1 MDHQQWQNRIN
12 KISSDL
18 ESRYDPASQNFA
30 QRLKLTLER
39 DFPTHRKDSTALT
52 LHHHAFTHAL
62 QLYDLQSALRLI
74 ATYDLPQQAT
84 QGIIPRIQKSCNSLA
99 VIRQLD
105 EFASSSVELRALER
119 YRIGVEES
127 LQTVLNCEVK
137 LLYDP
142 ARLQK
147 VVVSAKKLSEEV
159 QQHFFIERLHSLFS
173 RDYQTYLILKNR
185 FFLSRIFQGLGD
197 DLIVGWMRRRLKV
210 SLRLGPSEIFEEV
223 RKVDFRTVEQLVRE
237 LVHHHPSNPKL
248 KGSPKPWHPEISKEE
263 DRFVM
268 DHQSVQSSLKTPRN
282 KRDKSALMVGEDPKF
297 GSKVVEPLI
306 VSSTE
311 KIAFDHGS
319 EAEPVA
325 EPISREL
332 EKQTGGKLVS
342 LTEDSEDA
350 FELLLKRLHPLLKK
364 INKNLKSVYS
374 TSSPFLTPRNE
385 DYTTSQQLEQE
396 AFFNLGNH
404 ELVDLREWILGI
416 LEAKHLE
423 GTRWKR
429 EEVVEVWESDP
440 ELDEEVLKEE
450 RSRDKDHSVKIS
462 SLMPFPL
469 KIPTPDGTTLNLEK
483 SRRFVLQLGV
493 AFMDRDLP
501 ERKRSRSC
509 ATPYLRIFFKGQQ
522 LQKRGALVQLNQESY
537 FLALPEQVK
546 SSMIL
551 FHLSI
556 MMLHQSFGLNLPV
569 LLRQH
574 LLDVFSPNNEDQ

>member
-12 KISSDL
+12 KISGDL

-30 QRLKLTLER
+30 QRLKHTLER
-39 DFPTHRKDSTALT
+39 DFPTHREDSTALT
-52 LHHHAFTHAL
+52 LRHHAFTHAL

-105 EFASSSVELRALER
+105 EFASSSVELRALEK

-127 LQTVLNCEVK
+127 LQTVLKCEVK

-147 VVVSAKKLSEEV
+147 VVISAQKLPEEV
-159 QQHFFIERLHSLFS
+159 QQYFFIERLHSLFS

-197 DLIVGWMRRRLKV
+197 ELIVRWMRRRLKG

-237 LVHHHPSNPKL
+237 LVHHHPGNPKL
-248 KGSPKPWHPEISKEE
+248 KGSPTPWHPEISKEE
-263 DRFVM
+263 DGFVM
-268 DHQSVQSSLKTPRN
+268 DHQSIQSSLTTPRN
-282 KRDKSALMVGEDPKF
+282 KRNGSSLMDEDPKF
-297 GSKVVEPLI
+297 GSKGVEPLA
-306 VSSTE
+306 VPSTE

-325 EPISREL
+325 EPIGREL
-332 EKQTGGKLVS
+332 EKQTGRKLVS
-342 LTEDSEDA
+342 LTEDGEDA
-350 FELLLKRLHPLLKK
+350 FEVLLKRLHPLLKK

-385 DYTTSQQLEQE
+385 DYTTSQRLEQE

-404 ELVDLREWILGI
+404 ELVDLREWILAI
-416 LEAKHLE
+416 LEAEHLE
-423 GTRWKR
+423 GARWKR

-440 ELDEEVLKEE
+440 ELDEEILKEE
-450 RSRDKDHSVKIS
+450 RSRDKDHSLKIS

-469 KIPTPDGTTLNLEK
+469 KIPTPDGTILVLEK
-483 SRRFVLQLGV
+483 GRRFVLQLGV

-522 LQKRGALVQLNQESY
+522 LQKRGALVHLNQESY

-546 SSMIL
+546 PSMIL

-574 LLDVFSPNNEDQ
+574 LLDLFSPNNEDQ

>member
-30 QRLKLTLER
+30 QRLKHTLER

-147 VVVSAKKLSEEV
+147 VVVSAKRLSEEV

-197 DLIVGWMRRRLKV
+197 DLIVRWMQRRLKV

-248 KGSPKPWHPEISKEE
+248 KGSPKPWHPEISEE

-282 KRDKSALMVGEDPKF
+282 KRDKSSLMGEDPKF

-350 FELLLKRLHPLLKK
+350 FEVLLKRLHPLLKK

-522 LQKRGALVQLNQESY
+522 LQKRGALVHLNQESY

>member
-12 KISSDL
+12 KISGDL

-30 QRLKLTLER
+30 QRLKHTLER
-39 DFPTHRKDSTALT
+39 DFPTHREDSTALT
-52 LHHHAFTHAL
+52 LRHHAFTHAL

-105 EFASSSVELRALER
+105 EFASSSVELRALEK

-127 LQTVLNCEVK
+127 LQTVLKCEVK

-147 VVVSAKKLSEEV
+147 VVISAQKLPEEV
-159 QQHFFIERLHSLFS
+159 QQYFFIERLHSLFS

-185 FFLSRIFQGLGD
+185 FFLSRILQGLGD
-197 DLIVGWMRRRLKV
+197 DLIVQWMRRRLKG

-237 LVHHHPSNPKL
+237 LVHHHPGNPKL
-248 KGSPKPWHPEISKEE
+248 KGSPTPWHPEISKEE
-263 DRFVM
+263 DGFVM
-268 DHQSVQSSLKTPRN
+268 DHQSDQSSLTTPRN
-282 KRDKSALMVGEDPKF
+282 KRNGSSLMDEDPKF
-297 GSKVVEPLI
+297 GSKGAEPLA
-306 VSSTE
+306 VPSSE
-311 KIAFDHGS
+311 RIAFDHGS

-325 EPISREL
+325 EPIGREL
-332 EKQTGGKLVS
+332 EKQTGRKLVS
-342 LTEDSEDA
+342 LTEDGEDA
-350 FELLLKRLHPLLKK
+350 FEVLLKRLHPLLKK

-385 DYTTSQQLEQE
+385 DYTTSQRLEQE

-404 ELVDLREWILGI
+404 ELVDLREWILAI
-416 LEAKHLE
+416 LEAEHLE
-423 GTRWKR
+423 GARWKR

-450 RSRDKDHSVKIS
+450 RSRDKDHSLKIS

-469 KIPTPDGTTLNLEK
+469 KIPTPDGTILGLEK
-483 SRRFVLQLGV
+483 GRRFVLQLGV

-522 LQKRGALVQLNQESY
+522 LQKRGALVHLNQESY

-546 SSMIL
+546 PSMIL

-556 MMLHQSFGLNLPV
+556 MTLHQSFGLNLPV

-574 LLDVFSPNNEDQ
+574 LLDLFSPNNEDQ

>member
-12 KISSDL
+12 KISDDL

-30 QRLKLTLER
+30 QRLKHTLER
-39 DFPTHRKDSTALT
+39 DFPTHREDSTALT
-52 LHHHAFTHAL
+52 LRHHAFTHAL

-105 EFASSSVELRALER
+105 EFASSSVELRALEK

-127 LQTVLNCEVK
+127 LQTVLKCEVK

-147 VVVSAKKLSEEV
+147 VVISAQKLPEEV
-159 QQHFFIERLHSLFS
+159 QQYFFIERLHSLFS

-185 FFLSRIFQGLGD
+185 FFLSRILQGLGD
-197 DLIVGWMRRRLKV
+197 DLIVRWMRRRLKS

-237 LVHHHPSNPKL
+237 LVHHHPGNPKL
-248 KGSPKPWHPEISKEE
+248 KGSPTPWHPEISKEE
-263 DRFVM
+263 DGFVM
-268 DHQSVQSSLKTPRN
+268 DHQSIQRPLTTPRN
-282 KRDKSALMVGEDPKF
+282 KRDGSSLMDEDPKF
-297 GSKVVEPLI
+297 GSKGVEPLA
-306 VSSTE
+306 VPSTE

-325 EPISREL
+325 EPIGREL
-332 EKQTGGKLVS
+332 EKQTGRKLVS
-342 LTEDSEDA
+342 LTEDGEDA
-350 FELLLKRLHPLLKK
+350 FEVLLKRLHPLLKK

-385 DYTTSQQLEQE
+385 DYTTSQRLEQE

-404 ELVDLREWILGI
+404 ELVDLREWILAI
-416 LEAKHLE
+416 LDAEHLE
-423 GTRWKR
+423 GARWKR

-440 ELDEEVLKEE
+440 DLDEEVLKEE
-450 RSRDKDHSVKIS
+450 RSRDKDHSLKIS

-469 KIPTPDGTTLNLEK
+469 KIPTPDGTILGLEK
-483 SRRFVLQLGV
+483 GRRFVLQLGV

-522 LQKRGALVQLNQESY
+522 LQKRGALVHLNQESY

-546 SSMIL
+546 PSMIL

-556 MMLHQSFGLNLPV
+556 MTLHQSFGLNLPV

-574 LLDVFSPNNEDQ
+574 LLDLFSPNNEDQ

>member
-1 MDHQQWQNRIN
+1 MDHQQWENRIN
-12 KISSDL
+12 KISGDL

-30 QRLKLTLER
+30 QRLKHTLER
-39 DFPTHRKDSTALT
+39 DFPTHREDSTALT
-52 LHHHAFTHAL
+52 LRHHAFTHAL

-105 EFASSSVELRALER
+105 EFASSSVELRALEK

-127 LQTVLNCEVK
+127 LQTVLKCEVK

-147 VVVSAKKLSEEV
+147 VVISAQKLPEEV
-159 QQHFFIERLHSLFS
+159 QQYFFIERLHSLFS

-197 DLIVGWMRRRLKV
+197 ELIVRWMRRRLKG

-237 LVHHHPSNPKL
+237 LVHHHPGNPKL
-248 KGSPKPWHPEISKEE
+248 KGSPTPWHPEISKEE
-263 DRFVM
+263 DGFVM
-268 DHQSVQSSLKTPRN
+268 DHQSIQSSLTTPRN
-282 KRDKSALMVGEDPKF
+282 KRNGSSLMDEDPKF
-297 GSKVVEPLI
+297 GSKGVEPLAVPI
-306 VSSTE
+306 TE

-325 EPISREL
+325 EPIGREL
-332 EKQTGGKLVS
+332 EKQTGRKLVS
-342 LTEDSEDA
+342 LTEDGEDA
-350 FELLLKRLHPLLKK
+350 FEVLLKRLHPLLKK

-385 DYTTSQQLEQE
+385 DYTTSQRLEQE

-404 ELVDLREWILGI
+404 ELVDLREWILAI
-416 LEAKHLE
+416 LEAEHLE
-423 GTRWKR
+423 GARWKR

-440 ELDEEVLKEE
+440 ELDEEILKEE
-450 RSRDKDHSVKIS
+450 RSRDKDHSLKIS

-469 KIPTPDGTTLNLEK
+469 KIPTPDGTILGLEK
-483 SRRFVLQLGV
+483 GRRFVLQLGV

-522 LQKRGALVQLNQESY
+522 LQKRGALVHLNQESY

-546 SSMIL
+546 PSMIL

-574 LLDVFSPNNEDQ
+574 LLDLFSPNNEDQ